1 MEKGTTLKN
10 LKVDLN
16 FDTQADALQ
25 QNCLIWNAA
34 ESFVFAVVASILIG
48 FIHTLSISSP
58 SILSI

>member
-1 MEKGTTLKN
+1 MKRGQHLQN

-48 FIHTLSISSP
+48 FIQTLSISSP